1 MLGSELHGRE
11 TCAFSFTV
19 HANTLC
25 NVNLLGCLLW
35 VWIYYR
41 GVVLIAVPIN
51 INFSFQSPR
60 ANTWH
65 KSLCWQFFQIERAF
79 SLLSP
84 STLFNPFF
92 YNEGKKFSKLFLFK
106 KVRSLAKK
114 SKTRAPSYLSCEVT
128 HVICSNVISAS
139 DQLCIHTTSWNGLKQ
154 IKFSNQRVSPL
165 KNQLEPREASFQWK
179 AAIVSSVIC

>member
-11 TCAFSFTV
+11 TCAFSYTV
-19 HANTLC
+19 HAKTLC

-35 VWIYYR
+35 VWIYYQ

-92 YNEGKKFSKLFLFK
+92 YNEGKKFSRLFLFK

-114 SKTRAPSYLSCEVT
+114 SKTRALLSLLRGDTRKLFKCDFS
-128 HVICSNVISAS
+128 IRSALHPYNILEWT
-139 DQLCIHTTSWNGLKQ
+139 QT
-154 IKFSNQRVSPL
+154 NQVFKSKSQHSKKPIGTPWSIIPV
-165 KNQLEPREASFQWK
+165 EG
-179 AAIVSSVIC
+179 CHC